1 MFLDA
6 ASWVLSGRLLLEGLQ
21 YAAEVAA
28 VDGHGWVVGAEGR
41 LAVRQRPLKLHP
53 GALQVPKGLQHA
65 PEVAAPDG
73 HGRVVG
79 ASRPTR

>member
-1 MFLDA
+1 MTLERRGW
-6 ASWVLSGRLLLEGLQ
+6 SLRRRLLEGLEH
-21 YAAEVAA
+21 AVEVALIG
-28 VDGHGWVVGAEGR
+28 GHVRLVGAEGR
-41 LAVRQRPLKLHP
+41 LAARQRPLKLHP

-73 HGRVVG
+73 HGWVVG